1 MSEFGTA
8 YGGAVTQEQQK
19 TGPGYSL
26 QSAVI
31 DLTATAG
38 TATLIGTPTNDGST
52 PFSIM
57 HRRVK
62 CQSIDNVSVAPV
74 ISLGTNAP
82 NYDNIIASWDLTD
95 LDALQKYLQTTATGI
110 VAIPSGTAIY
120 AAIVTPAT
128 ADAMT
133 AIVTVE
139 GAHDQPLT

>member
-1 MSEFGTA
+1 MAEFGTS
-8 YGGAVTQEQQK
+8 GARGVTQEQLK
-19 TGPGYSL
+19 TGAGYSL
-26 QSAVI
+26 QSPVI

-38 TATLIGTPTNDGST
+38 TATLIGTPSNDAASR
-52 PFSIM
+52 FAIM

-62 CQSIDNVSVAPV
+62 ALSIDNVSVSPV
-74 ISLGTNAP
+74 ISIGTNAP
-82 NYDNIIASWDLTD
+82 DYNNIVASWDLTS
-95 LDALQKYLQTTATGI
+95 LDVVQEYLQTTASNI

-139 GAHDQPLT
+139 GSHDQPLT